1 MCAQFSE
8 LMGTAMRD
16 ADAYAERK
24 LIRYEYEDFLA
35 SKRKIHHANGFRVDD
50 LNPALY
56 PHSRAVTRWAINKG
70 RAAVFGGTGT
80 HKTAIQGCWADEI
93 TRHELRKAD
102 CSAKSNR

>member
-1 MCAQFSE
+1 MSDI
-8 LMGTAMRD
+8 LDDPRIKRGDDSPLWLTALGD
-16 ADAYAERK
+16 ADQAAERT
-24 LIRYEYEDFLA
+24 LREFEYQDFLA
-35 SKRKIHHANGFRVDD
+35 SKRPIHHATGFRVDD

-93 TRHELRKAD
+93 QTP
-102 CSAKSNR
+102 